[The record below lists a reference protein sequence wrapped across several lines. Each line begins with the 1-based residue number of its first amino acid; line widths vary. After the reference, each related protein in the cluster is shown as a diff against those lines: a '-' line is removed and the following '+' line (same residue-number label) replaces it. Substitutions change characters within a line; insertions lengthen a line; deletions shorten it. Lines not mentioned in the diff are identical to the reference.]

1 MSQEVDSNLRASRWA
16 AIALMVGEGQSSP
29 PSGYSSSLSN
39 TRRMTGVVVGSP
51 ASENHAVKNSLSSA
65 AQRNGEST
73 MSVPATL
80 YERIPTAASFS
91 STALSFATW
100 AGVV

>member
-1 MSQEVDSNLRASRWA
+1 
-16 AIALMVGEGQSSP
+16 MVGESQSSP
-29 PSGYSSSLSN
+29 QRGYGSSLSN
-39 TRRMTGVVVGSP
+39 TRHMTGVVVDSP
-51 ASENHAVKNSLSSA
+51 DSENHAVKNSFSSA